1 MSNYNFLPPATFGLG
16 EEPFVLWE
24 GGFND
29 EDIANIIA
37 MGESREAQA
46 AGVGTAEHSEENP
59 EVRRSKISWIDLQPD
74 SEWLYDRLATIASN
88 LNGQFYRFD
97 LYGFHEHFQY
107 TVYDSNNQG
116 HYAWHIDS
124 GTKLSAPR
132 KFSLVLQLSDPS
144 EYEGGD
150 LELFYSADPVA
161 VKKEKGIVAAFPS
174 HTLHRVTP
182 VTAGVRRSLVMWCV
196 GPALK

>member
-29 EDIANIIA
+29 EDVANIITI
-37 MGESREAQA
+37 GESRQPET
-46 AGVGTAEHSEENP
+46 GSVGTAEHSEENTTI
-59 EVRRSKISWIDLQPD
+59 RRSQVSWIDLQPD
-74 SEWLYDRLATIASN
+74 SEWLYDRMATIASN
-88 LNGQFYRFD
+88 LNGQFYRYD

-107 TVYDSNNQG
+107 TVYNSDNQD
-116 HYAWHIDS
+116 HYTWHLDS
-124 GTKLSAPR
+124 GTKLSSPR

-150 LELFYSADPVA
+150 LELFYSAEPTPVR
-161 VKKEKGIVAAFPS
+161 KEKGLVVAFPS
-174 HTLHRVTP
+174 TVLHRVTP
-182 VTAGVRRSLVMWCV
+182 VTKGTRRSLVLWCV
-196 GPALK
+196 GPAFR